1 MSEKYI
7 RLKMLL
13 GEAAMR
19 KLTASTV
26 AVFGVGGVGSYV
38 AESLARSGVGHL
50 VLIDNDE
57 VVLSNFNRQ
66 IMANEDTLGT
76 SKVRAIAER
85 ICKIDPEI
93 KVDVYEMFYLPDQ
106 ADRIPFEM
114 FDYIVDAIDTVTA
127 KLDLV
132 QRAQKHHIPIISAMG
147 CGNRL
152 DPSKLVC
159 TDIYKTYNDPL
170 AKIMRK
176 ELKERGIRKLKV
188 VYSPEKPLKPLF
200 DGSKENSTRRST
212 PGSSIFVP
220 ASAGLLIGS
229 IVVQDLIKEE
239 RDKTVELGI

>member
-7 RLKMLL
+7 RLEMLL
-13 GEAAMR
+13 GEAAMQ
-19 KLTASTV
+19 KLAASTV

-38 AESLARSGVGHL
+38 VESLARSGVGHL

-66 IMANEDTLGT
+66 IMANEDTLGS
-76 SKVRAIAER
+76 SKVKAMAER
-85 ICKIDPEI
+85 IHRIDPKI
-93 KVDVYEMFYLPDQ
+93 RVDVYEMFYLPD
-106 ADRIPFEM
+106 RTEEIPFET

-127 KLDLV
+127 KIDLV
-132 QRAQKHHIPIISAMG
+132 LQAQKHAVPIISAMG

-159 TDIYKTYNDPL
+159 TDLSKTYNDPL

-176 ELKERGIRKLKV
+176 ELKERGIHHLKV
-188 VYSPEKPLKPLF
+188 VYSPEKPLKPL
-200 DGSKENSTRRST
+200 KEIEEEDSRRRST

-229 IVVQDLIKEE
+229 TVAQDLLK
-239 RDKTVELGI
+239 

>member
-7 RLKMLL
+7 RLEMLL
-13 GEAAMR
+13 GTVAMR
-19 KLTASTV
+19 KLAASTV

-38 AESLARSGVGHL
+38 AESLARSGIGHL

-85 ICKIDPEI
+85 IRKIDPQI
-93 KVDVYEMFYLPDQ
+93 RVDVYEMFYLPDQ
-106 ADRIPFEM
+106 ADQIPFDT
-114 FDYIVDAIDTVTA
+114 FDYMVDAIDTVTA

-132 QRAQKHHIPIISAMG
+132 QQAQKYGVPIISAMG

-159 TDIYKTYNDPL
+159 TDVFKTYNDPL

-188 VYSPEKPLKPLF
+188 VYSSEKPLKPLF
-200 DGSKENSTRRST
+200 DGSETNSARRST

-229 IVVQDLIKEE
+229 IVLQDLLKDTEE
-239 RDKTVELGI
+239 ISA

>member
-1 MSEKYI
+1 
-7 RLKMLL
+7 
-13 GEAAMR
+13 MR
-19 KLTASTV
+19 KLAASTV

-50 VLIDNDE
+50 ALIDNDE

-85 ICKIDPEI
+85 IRKIDPEI

-132 QRAQKHHIPIISAMG
+132 QQAQMHHIPIISAMG

-200 DGSKENSTRRST
+200 DGSEENSTRRST

>member
-1 MSEKYI
+1 MSERYI
-7 RLKMLL
+7 RLEMLL
-13 GEAAMR
+13 GEAAMQ
-19 KLTASTV
+19 KLAASTV

-50 VLIDNDE
+50 ALIDNDE

-85 ICKIDPEI
+85 IRKIDPQI
-93 KVDVYEMFYLPDQ
+93 RVDVYEMFYLPDQ
-106 ADRIPFEM
+106 ADKIPFET

-127 KLDLV
+127 KIDLV
-132 QRAQKHHIPIISAMG
+132 LQAQKHAVPIISAMG

-159 TDIYKTYNDPL
+159 TDLSKTYNDPL

-176 ELKERGIRKLKV
+176 ELKERGIYKLKV
-188 VYSPEKPLKPLF
+188 VYSPEKPLKPLKEIK
-200 DGSKENSTRRST
+200 DEGSNRRST

-229 IVVQDLIKEE
+229 VVVQELI
-239 RDKTVELGI
+239 G